1 MKRKAYNELLRWK
14 SSETRKPLLLQ
25 GARQVGK
32 TWLISEFGKYEFKN
46 YIRINFE
53 RDSALEL
60 IFAESLDPQKII
72 NDLSLYV
79 GKKIEPE
86 STLLFFDE
94 IQAVP
99 RAITSLKYFNEEAPE
114 FFVIAAGSLLGV
126 SIAGDTSFPVGNVSF
141 LNLFP
146 MDFEEFLLAA
156 GEELIYENLQ
166 GAVTMEKFSQPIH
179 EKVLNLMRT
188 YMFVGGMPE
197 VVKSWFNEKDVKKVK
212 AIQKEILISYQH
224 DFSKYSSNEQ
234 AIKTS
239 ELWNSIPTQLAK
251 ENKKFQYSAISKGSR
266 ASFWES
272 TIEWLKNAGLIYLA
286 YNVTKPELPLSGY
299 CDRTKFKVYFVDT
312 GLLGAMLD
320 LRSEVL
326 IYPNELFLKYNGA
339 FTENFVAQSLYA
351 SAQSELFYWTSSSD
365 AEVDFLIQIKDNI
378 IPVEVKSGT
387 SKTLRSLKSYVDKYN
402 PQIQIRYS
410 PRNFQNSGQFYNIP
424 LYYNLINTLEKLIP

>member
-1 MKRKAYNELLRWK
+1 
-14 SSETRKPLLLQ
+14 
-25 GARQVGK
+25 
-32 TWLISEFGKYEFKN
+32 
-46 YIRINFE
+46 
-53 RDSALEL
+53 
-60 IFAESLDPQKII
+60 
-72 NDLSLYV
+72 
-79 GKKIEPE
+79 
-86 STLLFFDE
+86 
-94 IQAVP
+94 
-99 RAITSLKYFNEEAPE
+99 
-114 FFVIAAGSLLGV
+114 
-126 SIAGDTSFPVGNVSF
+126 
-141 LNLFP
+141 

-272 TIEWLKNAGLIYLA
+272 TIEWLKNVGLIYLA